1 MFKDRT
7 EAGRILARKL
17 LDKEVKA
24 DIVAAIP
31 RGGIPVGAEISR
43 KLQIPMAPI
52 VIKKVPTP
60 GEPELASG
68 AVGPEGISIGKKSVD
83 VQNLVDGR
91 IKKYGSCPP
100 VSGKAVILTDD
111 GVATGATIQ
120 AGILFLRKKKA
131 GKIIVA
137 VPVVAQDV
145 YQSLFKLAD
154 DVVAVSTPD
163 VFRAIGEFYGNFE
176 QLTDDEVLQL
186 LNRQ

>member
-43 KLQIPMAPI
+43 KLQIPMVPI
-52 VIKKVPTP
+52 VIKKVPTH

-68 AVGPEGISIGKKSVD
+68 AVGPGGIFVGKKSGD
-83 VQNLVDGR
+83 VQNLVYER
-91 IKKYGSCPP
+91 MKKYGSCPS
-100 VSGKAVILTDD
+100 VSGKNVILTDD

-137 VPVVAQDV
+137 VPVVSEEVFQG
-145 YQSLFKLAD
+145 LFKFAD
-154 DVVAVSTPD
+154 DVVAVLTPSG
-163 VFRAIGEFYGNFE
+163 FHAIGEFYGNFE
-176 QLTDDEVLQL
+176 QLTDDEVIQL